1 MVGDT
6 PTSLI
11 SFEAQET
18 TCKIGKTLLNVCHV
32 QKKKKNLLCTEK
44 LSADHRNGEGSLVG
58 PV

>member
-6 PTSLI
+6 LTSLI

-18 TCKIGKTLLNVCHV
+18 TCKIEKLLLNVCHV
-32 QKKKKNLLCTEK
+32 QKKNLLCTEK
-44 LSADHRNGEGSLVG
+44 LSADHRNGEGSPGG